1 MKGKEISNPIA
12 NTAVRITKAVII
24 AMLVSLAGILI
35 MAFVIQT
42 LSVDAGIIPVVNQI
56 IKGTAILAGC
66 FVALGRT
73 KNGAFKGLAIGL
85 IYIAVAYIMFSLL
98 DGTWNV
104 GLSLLNDVVLGAV
117 TGFISGIITVNVR
130 KAR

>member
-1 MKGKEISNPIA
+1 MRGKEINNPLA
-12 NTAVRITKAVII
+12 NTLVRIAKAVVI

-35 MAFVIQT
+35 MAFAVQMLAI
-42 LSVDAGIIPVVNQI
+42 DAALIPIINQV
-56 IKGTAILAGC
+56 IKGVAILIGC
-66 FVALGRT
+66 FAALGRT

-85 IYIAVAYIMFSLL
+85 LYIAAAYIVFSLL

-104 GLSLLNDVVLGAV
+104 GLSLLNDVALGAV

-130 KAR
+130 KAK